1 MRSADKKHV
10 AAITENPVDKT
21 ISTTATALPNHSPSD
36 PHGRGEC
43 GKCKEQFSTGPGG
56 RGKHEKGKELLPA
69 MDIIENIVDFAA
81 LNKQLKNNA
90 AEFPSN
96 LINPNLIK
104 LLKHAVTTIDE
115 DLKKVYQNGCDV
127 NTIVYGRSWLIDQII
142 YTIYSHLFKDIN
154 QEIALIAVG
163 GYGRGELH
171 PRSDIDLMILLREDE
186 NQNTK
191 DLLEKFLM
199 LLWDIRLEIG
209 HSVRTI
215 EECVDE
221 SSKDITVATN
231 IMEARLLAGSET
243 LFASMN
249 EKTSADHIWDSKS
262 FFQAKLEEQIQRNGK
277 YNDTAYNLEPNLK
290 ESRGGL
296 RDIQMIGWVAKRH
309 FNANSLHNLVKEGF
323 LLEDELNTL
332 LTGQHLLWR
341 IRCSL
346 HYLAGRR
353 EDRLLFDYQRELAD
367 KFGFKD
373 AKENSKNEAIEQFMQ
388 QYYRT
393 VIELER
399 LNEMLLQHFREVIIY
414 ADADGENEAELI
426 NDSFQVR
433 NGYIETT
440 KDNIFKKNPCAILE
454 LFIILQNYPEI
465 QGVRAATIRQIR
477 QYKYLI
483 DDKVRQSPRAQQL
496 FIKIIT
502 GSRGVT
508 QELRRMNRYG
518 ILAAYI
524 PAFDSIV
531 GRMQYDLF
539 HAYTVDQHTIFVI
552 RNMRRLS
559 ITEYCHE
566 FPLASG
572 VFQHLHKP
580 ELLYLSGL
588 FHDIAKGRHGDHS
601 KLGAIDAKEFCDL
614 HGLPEKDG
622 NLVSWLIDSHLIMS
636 MTAQRKDISDPDVI
650 SAFAKQVKTLERLD
664 YLYLLTISD
673 IRATNPKQWNDWKDK
688 LLGELYNKTAS
699 FLNKDPDLKNLNQQS
714 DRESYISEIQTA
726 SLRRLEKQGID
737 SHQANELWKTFNT
750 EYFQSHTYGQ
760 ITWHT
765 SLIINA
771 RQHAA
776 KQRQTL
782 EKPLIKT
789 RVHQSS
795 NSIQLMIYM
804 KDRDQI
810 FYDVV
815 TALRK
820 CDVDIVNA
828 QILNTSD
835 GYALQTFRLAPVNLN
850 NSEMSMV
857 AEHIIDSLKENLN
870 KNIDTTP
877 ASLSDG
883 SSKHKYFLSPTV
895 VSFKNVNDNNATR
908 IKIKTIDRTGVLEN
922 IAKTFVDNKIRL
934 LNARITTAGEKAI
947 DHFVISTM
955 HDKAL
960 SSKQQKRLKK
970 QLKKLL

>member
-1 MRSADKKHV
+1 MIVVKEKQCETVATQSADN
-10 AAITENPVDKT
+10 AAVNK
-21 ISTTATALPNHSPSD
+21 
-36 PHGRGEC
+36 
-43 GKCKEQFSTGPGG
+43 
-56 RGKHEKGKELLPA
+56 
-69 MDIIENIVDFAA
+69 IIDFKS
-81 LNKQLKNNA
+81 LNKQLGDNA
-90 AEFPSN
+90 VEFPSDRVT
-96 LINPNLIK
+96 PALIK
-104 LLKHAVTTIDE
+104 LLKDAVITIDE
-115 DLKKVYQNGCDV
+115 GLKTAYQNGCDV
-127 NTIVYGRSWLIDQII
+127 NTIVYGRSSLIDQLIH
-142 YTIYSHLFKDIN
+142 TIYSHMFKDLD

-171 PRSDIDLMILLREDE
+171 PRSDIDLMILLGEEE

-199 LLWDIRLEIG
+199 LLWDIGLEIG

-221 SSKDITVATN
+221 STKDITVATN
-231 IMEARLLAGSET
+231 IMEARLLAGSEP
-243 LFASMN
+243 LFATMK
-249 EKTSADHIWDSKS
+249 EKTGVNQLWDSKS
-262 FFQAKLEEQIQRNGK
+262 FFKAKLEEQIQRNGK
-277 YNDTAYNLEPNLK
+277 FNDTAYNLEPNLK

-309 FNANSLHNLVKEGF
+309 FNANSLHDLVKEGF

-332 LTGQHLLWR
+332 LAGQHLLWR

-353 EDRLLFDYQRELAD
+353 EDRLLFDYQRDLAVE
-367 KFGFKD
+367 FGFKD
-373 AKENSKNEAIEQFMQ
+373 NKENSKNEAIEQFMQ

-414 ADADGENEAELI
+414 ADVEGEAELI

-440 KDNIFKKNPCAILE
+440 KESIFKDNPCAILE
-454 LFIILQNYPEI
+454 LFIALQNYPEI
-465 QGVRAATIRQIR
+465 QGVRAATIRLVR

-496 FIKIIT
+496 FMKIMN

-508 QELRRMNRYG
+508 HELMRMNRYG

-539 HAYTVDQHTIFVI
+539 HAYTVDQHTLFVI

-559 ITEYCHE
+559 VTEYCHE

-572 VFQHLHKP
+572 VFQHLSNQV
-580 ELLYLSGL
+580 LLFLSGL
-588 FHDIAKGRHGDHS
+588 FHDIAKGRDGDHS
-601 KLGAIDAKEFCDL
+601 KLGAIDAKEFCNL

-622 NLVSWLIDSHLIMS
+622 KLVSWLVKSHLIMS

-650 SAFAKQVKTLERLD
+650 STFAERVKTLERLD

-699 FLNKDPDLKNLNQQS
+699 FLNKDPDQKKLDQQS
-714 DRESYISEIQTA
+714 DKESYISEIQTA
-726 SLRRLEKQGID
+726 SLRRLEQQGID
-737 SHQANELWKTFNT
+737 SHQANALWETFNT
-750 EYFQSHTYGQ
+750 DYFQGHTYGQ

-765 SLIINA
+765 SLIIDA
-771 RQHAA
+771 KQHAA
-776 KQRQTL
+776 KQQHTL
-782 EKPLIKT
+782 DTLLINT
-789 RVHQSS
+789 RVHESS

-804 KDRDQI
+804 KDRDRI

-828 QILNTSD
+828 QVLNATD
-835 GYALQTFRLAPVNLN
+835 GYALQTFRLAPVNLT
-850 NSEMSMV
+850 NSQMSVV
-857 AEHIIDSLKENLN
+857 AEQIIDRLQESLN
-870 KNIDTTP
+870 KNTDATP
-877 ASLSDG
+877 ASLSG
-883 SSKHKYFLSPTV
+883 ISKHKYFTSPTV
-895 VSFKNVNDNNATR
+895 ISFKNINDNNATQ
-908 IKIKTIDRTGVLEN
+908 IKIETIDRTGLLEN
-922 IAKTFVDNKIRL
+922 IAKTFIDNKIRL

-955 HDKAL
+955 QDNAL
-960 SSKQQKRLKK
+960 SDEQKKNLKQKLKE
-970 QLKKLL
+970 LL